1 VSLFLNC
8 DPKVIPGINFV
19 TQSILLPRSHNQFL
33 TMFSLHRE
41 TEQYAK
47 REEFWREIEELARRK
62 NPGFESLLNDMQ
74 YLAISNNQ
82 NNNDYTNE
90 DDFTNDPIDAYSK
103 DVSYVGKKLY
113 Y

>member
-1 VSLFLNC
+1 LIFIYSISNIFLF
-8 DPKVIPGINFV
+8 
-19 TQSILLPRSHNQFL
+19 S
-33 TMFSLHRE
+33 FSLSTHPLLHTNNYKYRE

-62 NPGFESLLNDMQ
+62 NPREFESLLNDME

-103 DVSYVGKKLY
+103 DVSFVGKKLY